1 MSIKIRRS
9 AGATWRGSVD
19 GGGGTIAL
27 GSGAFSGPYS
37 LRSRVGSDPHTNPEE
52 LIGAGHAGCFAMSLA
67 NLVAKAGYTAT
78 EISASSQVTLEKVEG
93 QYALTRIALT
103 AVGDVPGIEEGE
115 FLRLASEA
123 KATCPV
129 SRALAGVEITLD
141 AKLGAP
147 A

>member
-1 MSIKIRRS
+1 
-9 AGATWRGSVD
+9 
-19 GGGGTIAL
+19 
-27 GSGAFSGPYS
+27 
-37 LRSRVGSDPHTNPEE
+37 
-52 LIGAGHAGCFAMSLA
+52 MSLA